1 MRPVIA
7 SLTKQSFESMI
18 RRAEIA
24 ASLHYSQSRVTRSVP
39 IMSCPCKLQHSWSVL
54 RYQTKGSRCTTAANG
69 CGSGSGS
76 DYCFLP
82 ISSIG

>member
-1 MRPVIA
+1 
-7 SLTKQSFESMI
+7 
-18 RRAEIA
+18 
-24 ASLHYSQSRVTRSVP
+24 
-39 IMSCPCKLQHSWSVL
+39 MSCPCKLQHSWSVL

>member
-1 MRPVIA
+1 MP
-7 SLTKQSFESMI
+7 
-18 RRAEIA
+18 
-24 ASLHYSQSRVTRSVP
+24 
-39 IMSCPCKLQHSWSVL
+39 CPCMLRHSWSAL
-54 RYQTKGSRCTTAANG
+54 RYQAKGSRCTTATNNG